1 MSDRNGLTSL
11 LTDRKIV
18 FKVGLGFVCVLAI
31 LVVTSTTAYF
41 AFSEA
46 AGGFGTYT
54 QRVTVVGIAREIERS
69 FLELRRNAR
78 EYAITSADA
87 NAAAVRK
94 EAEHLRGLLGQGLTE
109 IKNPD
114 RHAKIEEMA
123 RLNDAYMQAF
133 DRVVTSTQFAAKL
146 NATGLPDAGAAL
158 ARSLDELIADATKAG
173 NAEVV
178 TVRLPTACGTFAASP
193 RVPRW
198 RQNAK
203 QPWQASRIFSRRRT
217 RSWLRKPRSAASS
230 MARCAAMAISFRAMQ
245 RRSGTVEL
253 RRRPRKSVQRWQPS
267 RRHAG
272 WYRCFQSV
280 ACCSAACLPG

>member
-18 FKVGLGFVCVLAI
+18 FKVGLGFVCMLAI
-31 LVVTSTTAYF
+31 LVITSTTAYF

-158 ARSLDELIADATKAG
+158 ARTLDELIADATKAG

-178 TVRLPTACGTFAASP
+178 TLGNKTDRLILIARIASARQLGRLGGDAASMSD
-193 RVPRW
+193 
-198 RQNAK
+198 K
-203 QPWQASRIFSRRRT
+203 SF
-217 RSWLRKPRSAASS
+217 SAAADS
-230 MARCAAMAISFRAMQ
+230 
-245 RRSGTVEL
+245 L
-253 RRRPRKSVQRWQPS
+253 RQICGITEGSHR
-267 RRHAG
+267 
-272 WYRCFQSV
+272 
-280 ACCSAACLPG
+280 